1 MVPVSR
7 YVAVVC
13 AIVAAMLALFA
24 AAELL
29 GITLLTD
36 PASWLEQRE
45 TLAALLSLALLL
57 VDVVAP
63 VASSA
68 IMTANGALFG
78 VVGGTLLS
86 LAGSVGAAAI
96 AFALGRRGSG
106 VLDRVAP
113 RAERAR
119 ADAFLA
125 RWGALAVLVSRPVP
139 IAAET
144 LALLAGAS
152 PLPWRRF
159 LPAAALGSLPP
170 ALIYAA
176 TGAVVFD

>member
-1 MVPVSR
+1 M
-7 YVAVVC
+7 AVVC

-24 AAELL
+24 VAQLL
-29 GITLLTD
+29 GISLLTD
-36 PASWLEQRE
+36 PAARLEQRE
-45 TLAALLSLALLL
+45 RLAALLSLGLLL

-68 IMTANGALFG
+68 VMTANGALFG

-86 LAGSVGAAAI
+86 LVGSIGAAAL
-96 AFALGRRGSG
+96 AFALGRHGSG
-106 VLDRVAP
+106 VLDRLAP
-113 RAERAR
+113 RDERAR

-159 LPAAALGSLPP
+159 LPAAALGALPP
-170 ALIYAA
+170 ALLYAA
-176 TGAVVFD
+176 AGALVI

>member
-1 MVPVSR
+1 MSR

-13 AIVAAMLALFA
+13 AIVAAMLVLFA

-29 GITLLTD
+29 GISLLTD
-36 PASWLEQRE
+36 PASWLGDRE
-45 TLAALLSLALLL
+45 LPAALLSVGLLL

-63 VASSA
+63 VASSTV
-68 IMTANGALFG
+68 MTANGALFG
-78 VVGGTLLS
+78 VLGGTLLS
-86 LAGSVGAAAI
+86 FAGSVAAAAL

-106 VLDRVAP
+106 VLDRVTP
-113 RAERAR
+113 RAERVR

-152 PLPWRRF
+152 PLSWPRF
-159 LPAAALGSLPP
+159 LAAAALGSLPP
-170 ALIYAA
+170 ALLYAA
-176 TGAVVFD
+176 IGAHVL